1 MTRPLVT
8 YPDAERLVVDLL
20 AADLAEETCTIGI
33 GVPTDWTAD
42 DDPHLQV
49 ALDGTP
55 ADEHPIRQVAT
66 IRVTAWARN
75 PSDAKTLAQLAHGHL
90 LTHFEISRLTGLLR
104 ARDEDHQAELASF
117 TVRASVR
124 STPIT

>member
-1 MTRPLVT
+1 MSRPLVT

-20 AADLAEETCTIGI
+20 TADLTGETCTIGI
-33 GVPTDWTAD
+33 GIPADWTAD
-42 DDPHLQV
+42 SDPHLQV

-55 ADEHPIRQVAT
+55 IDEHPIRQLAT
-66 IRVTAWARN
+66 VRVTAWARN
-75 PSDAKTLAQLAHGHL
+75 PTAAKTLAQLAHGHL

-104 ARDEDHQAELASF
+104 ASDEDHQAELASF